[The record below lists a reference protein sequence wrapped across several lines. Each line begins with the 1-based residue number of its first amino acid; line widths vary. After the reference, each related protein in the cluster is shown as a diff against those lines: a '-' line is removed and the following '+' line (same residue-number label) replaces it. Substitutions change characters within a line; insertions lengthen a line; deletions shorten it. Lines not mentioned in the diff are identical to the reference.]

1 MRRYAEARLTQVW
14 FADSVTIAGP
24 SHPHFAGMVETT
36 EYLGGIADFT
46 GEVGRWAVA
55 AAGRRCALILC
66 MNYDFCRFGLGSMVC
81 VFVVAI
87 VAGVAVRDEAAVR
100 AALATDHACLKAWMA
115 LGVGGESPQTSRK
128 LLLPRA
134 KKETEAVVCLDI
146 FNLRTPTHSDLT

>member
-24 SHPHFAGMVETT
+24 SHLHFAGMVETT

-66 MNYDFCRFGLGSMVC
+66 MNYDFCRFRLESIAC
-81 VFVVAI
+81 LFVA
-87 VAGVAVRDEAAVR
+87 VAVRDEAAVR

-115 LGVGGESPQTSRK
+115 LGVGGESPQSKVAASSIGPRK
-128 LLLPRA
+128 
-134 KKETEAVVCLDI
+134 K
-146 FNLRTPTHSDLT
+146 LRQSFV